1 MVVRHREEA
10 CELKKYTWYCGLA
23 QWVTILMGMVKPF
36 SVPGIA
42 LGLLM
47 PFREMWYKYL
57 VNVKPSSGTAFP

>member
-1 MVVRHREEA
+1 MTDTE
-10 CELKKYTWYCGLA
+10 KKPLNIMNTATWYCVLA
-23 QWVTILMGMVKPF
+23 QWVTIPLGVLKPC

-57 VNVKPSSGTAFP
+57 VNVKPSGTAFP